1 MPVKE
6 NDCHGAV
13 FIYGSD
19 GTKIPLDGFPVLDP
33 DIVPDEE
40 MQEAIADFS
49 KLVSLEL
56 SVDFLLSTEE
66 LSMFLYGSCTLE
78 QLNQNNWRR
87 LHGLPMKRRVK

>member
-19 GTKIPLDGFPVLDP
+19 GTKIPLDGIPVLDP

-40 MQEAIADFS
+40 MQEAIADLS
-49 KLVSLEL
+49 KLDSFGNSMNVT
-56 SVDFLLSTEE
+56 LLSRE
-66 LSMFLYGSCTLE
+66 LLVFVVGMCTLE

-87 LHGLPMKRRVK
+87 LHGLPMRRK